1 MQALTAP
8 PCLLEWGMT
17 SEAGPGPDEFE
28 TIARLLRPLAHAPE
42 ALGLTDDAAAIPS
55 RLDQDLIVSKD
66 AMVAG
71 VHFLQD
77 DPLDMVARKLL
88 RTNLSDLAAKAAE
101 PYGYFLAVAWPASAG
116 WAERERFAAGLA
128 EDQARFG
135 LSLLGGDTVST
146 PGPLTL
152 SMTILG
158 WTPSGAMVRRSAGR
172 PGDRVLVS
180 GTIGDGWLGL
190 QAARGE
196 LAGIIPPEAAE
207 WLAGRYRLPEPR
219 LELRGALRAR
229 AGGAADVSDG
239 LIADA
244 GHIATASGVRLR
256 LDLERLPVSE
266 PASRWLEL
274 QPDRAAALL
283 ALATGGDD
291 YEVVLTVRPD
301 DADPLIAEAEASGVA
316 LTDIGEAVDGEGLI
330 ARFEGRDLA
339 PGRTGWRH
347 G

>member
-1 MQALTAP
+1 MSPEP
-8 PCLLEWGMT
+8 PG
-17 SEAGPGPDEFE
+17 ADEFE
-28 TIARLLRPLAHAPE
+28 TIARLLRPLADAPE
-42 ALGLTDDAAAIPS
+42 ALGLMDDAAAIPA
-55 RLDQDLIVSKD
+55 RAGQDLIVSKD

-71 VHFLQD
+71 VHFLES
-77 DPLDMVARKLL
+77 DPLDLVARKLL

-101 PYGYFLAVAWPASAG
+101 PYGYFLAIAWPAGTG
-116 WAERERFAAGLA
+116 WPERERFAAGLA

-135 LSLLGGDTVST
+135 LTLLGGDTVST

-158 WTPSGAMVRRSAGR
+158 WTPAGAMVRRSAAR
-172 PGDRVLVS
+172 PGERVLVS

-196 LAGIIPPEAAE
+196 LAGIAPGDAAE

-219 LELRGALRAR
+219 LELRDMLRAR

-239 LIADA
+239 LVADA
-244 GHIATASGVRLR
+244 GHIARASGVQLR

-266 PASRWLEL
+266 PASRWLER
-274 QPDRAAALL
+274 QSDPARALA

-291 YEVVLTVRPD
+291 YEIVLTAAPD
-301 DADPLIAEAEASGVA
+301 HVAALVCEAEAVGIA
-316 LTDIGEAVDGEGLI
+316 LTEIGEASDGEGAI
-330 ARFEGRDLA
+330 ATFGGRDLELGQA
-339 PGRTGWRH
+339 GWRH
-347 G
+347 R

>member
-1 MQALTAP
+1 MASDP
-8 PCLLEWGMT
+8 
-17 SEAGPGPDEFE
+17 SDPDEFE
-28 TIARLLRPLAHAPE
+28 TIARLLRPLAGAPE
-42 ALGLTDDAAAIPS
+42 ALGLMDDAAAIPG
-55 RLDQDLIVSKD
+55 RPGQDLIVSND

-71 VHFLQD
+71 VHFLD
-77 DPLDMVARKLL
+77 ADPLDLVARKLL
-88 RTNLSDLAAKAAE
+88 RTNLSDLAAKGAE
-101 PYGYFLAVAWPASAG
+101 PYGYFLAVAWPAGAG

-135 LSLLGGDTVST
+135 LTLLGGDTVST

-158 WTPSGAMVRRSAGR
+158 WTPAGAMVRRSAAR
-172 PGDRVLVS
+172 HGDRVLVS

-190 QAARGE
+190 QAARRE
-196 LAGIIPPEAAE
+196 LGGVAPAAVE

-219 LELRGALRAR
+219 LELREVLRAR

-244 GHIATASGVRLR
+244 GHIARASGVQLR
-256 LDLERLPVSE
+256 LTLERLPVSE
-266 PASRWLEL
+266 PASQWLAR
-274 QPDRAAALL
+274 QPDRARALA

-291 YEVVLTVRPD
+291 YEIVLTAAP
-301 DADPLIAEAEASGVA
+301 AHAQALITEAEASGVA
-316 LTDIGEAVDGEGLI
+316 LTEIGEAVDGEGTL
-330 ARFEGRDLA
+330 AVFEGRELLLE
-339 PGRTGWRH
+339 RTGWRH

>member
-1 MQALTAP
+1 
-8 PCLLEWGMT
+8 MT
-17 SEAGPGPDEFE
+17 SEPSGADEFE
-28 TIARLLRPLAHAPE
+28 TIDHLLRPLACAPE
-42 ALGLTDDAAAIPS
+42 ALGLMDDAAAIPS
-55 RLDQDLIVSKD
+55 RPGQDLIVSKD

-71 VHFLQD
+71 VHFLAA
-77 DPLDMVARKLL
+77 DPLDLVARKLI
-88 RTNLSDLAAKAAE
+88 RANLSDLAAKGAE
-101 PYGYFLAVAWPASAG
+101 PYGYFLAIAWPAGAG

-128 EDQARFG
+128 EDQGRFA

-158 WTPSGAMVRRSAGR
+158 WTPSGAMVRRSAAR

-190 QAARGE
+190 KAARGE
-196 LAGIIPPEAAE
+196 LAGVAPEAAE

-219 LELRGALRAR
+219 IELREALRAR

-244 GHIATASGVRLR
+244 SHIAKASGVQLR
-256 LDLERLPVSE
+256 LKLERLPVSE
-266 PASRWLEL
+266 PASQWLDR
-274 QPDRAAALL
+274 QPDRARALA

-291 YEVVLTVRPD
+291 YEIVLTAAPSHVQ
-301 DADPLIAEAEASGVA
+301 PLIAEAEAAGVA
-316 LTDIGEAVDGEGLI
+316 LTEIGEAVDGEGAAALFDGCELEI
-330 ARFEGRDLA
+330 E
-339 PGRTGWRH
+339 RTGWRH
-347 G
+347 S